1 MASNEADV
9 PADFFDIDSLLSRS
23 TKVAC
28 TFSSNTPREVY
39 ELLGTNAPHYTDEK
53 GYKVLTPFWFTRVL
67 EPFSSIWLY
76 TSGRFFTIIYEQLL
90 CIAYNPNVR
99 SVLLANAAHADLEAL
114 QPYYYEM
121 GMHFCHSVS
130 IGESVSLALA
140 ECLLKAFV
148 QRIGGI
154 VLRMYRDNETP
165 KKIDNLEKKLY
176 EESVKCRNNLHEYIR
191 AQQTSRNRKRRLE

>member
-1 MASNEADV
+1 MGSNEDV
-9 PADFFDIDSLLSRS
+9 AADFYDIDSLLSRT

-28 TFSSNTPREVY
+28 TYSSSTPREVY

-53 GYKVLTPFWFTRVL
+53 GYKVLTPFWFTRAL
-67 EPFSSIWLY
+67 KPFCS
-76 TSGRFFTIIYEQLL
+76 FTLPM
-90 CIAYNPNVR
+90 AYNTNVQ
-99 SVLLANAAHADLEAL
+99 SILLANAAHADLEAL

-130 IGESVSLALA
+130 EGVSLALA

-154 VLRMYRDNETP
+154 VLRMYRENEAP

-176 EESVKCRNNLHEYIR
+176 EESVKCRDRLHDYLR
-191 AQQTSRNRKRRLE
+191 AHQTNRTRKRRLERLL

>member
-1 MASNEADV
+1 MASNESDV
-9 PADFFDIDSLLSRS
+9 AADFYDIDSLLSRS

-28 TFSSNTPREVY
+28 TYSSNTPREVY

-53 GYKVLTPFWFTRVL
+53 GYKVLTPFWFARAL
-67 EPFSSIWLY
+67 EPFCSMSSPSQWPIIQMCGIFCWLM
-76 TSGRFFTIIYEQLL
+76 LL
-90 CIAYNPNVR
+90 MLISKPF
-99 SVLLANAAHADLEAL
+99 

-130 IGESVSLALA
+130 EGVSLALA

-154 VLRMYRDNETP
+154 VLRMYRGNEAP

-176 EESVKCRNNLHEYIR
+176 EESVKCRNRLHDYLR
-191 AQQTSRNRKRRLE
+191 AHQTNRTRKRRLERLQ